1 MKAMTISDV
10 ERNLSDVLFQV
21 KNGEKFKILQDNFQ
35 EPVAMII
42 PAENDIISRKIGIL
56 DGKAKFTINGDGKIS
71 EKEFL
76 GL

>member
-10 ERNLSDVLFQV
+10 ERNISDVLFQV

-35 EPVAMII
+35 EPVAMIV
-42 PAENDIISRKIGIL
+42 PVGNNIISRNIGIL

-71 EKEFL
+71 EEEFL

>member
-10 ERNLSDVLFQV
+10 ERNFLDVLSQV
-21 KNGEKFKILQDNFQ
+21 KNGEKFKILQDNLQ

-42 PAENDIISRKIGIL
+42 PVENKIISRRIGIM

-71 EKEFL
+71 EEEFL

>member
-10 ERNLSDVLFQV
+10 ERNFSDVLFQV
-21 KNGEKFKILQDNFQ
+21 KNGEKFQILQDNLKK
-35 EPVAMII
+35 PVAMIVPI
-42 PAENDIISRKIGIL
+42 ENDTISRRIGIL
-56 DGKAKFTINGDGKIS
+56 DGKAKFTINEDSKIS